1 MINLSLKNRA
11 QGNKIKSSGGVRL
24 KKMKEKT
31 IKSVKGV
38 ISLKKKNVRL
48 KLEEFK
54 QAMYFSRKFFYNWM
68 KIKTNHPAELD
79 PIFALYLVTKRC
91 NFRCT
96 YCYAESNDRINS
108 IAPDDLD
115 FAQNVELLKIMRKDV
130 SNLYFS
136 GGEPLLRNDMVD
148 ILKTCRELNYH
159 VLSLTTNGI
168 LLPKK
173 PEIVDYLDYLAI
185 SLDTL
190 DEAKNDKLS
199 GVRAGTTARLIQII
213 KDFAAVQ
220 KEKGFT
226 LLINAV
232 IGEHNIPDIYDL
244 MEFCFTH
251 NIGISVIGQMENF
264 HPIPYL
270 RDNPEYIKLVDHIL
284 DCNRKG
290 YPVLGMPQFN
300 ETMLLFRDHS
310 CFPLL
315 IPTVYPNGDL
325 LYPCEVLNRRRYN
338 LLETGSIREAYR
350 RGQQDV
356 GAKIECPGECYMPAF
371 IMASCFMEQPFS
383 AIKQGIKLKMGN
395 CYNQHVTEN
404 KAKAIE
410 QKAARS
416 KQAV

>member
-1 MINLSLKNRA
+1 VENIK
-11 QGNKIKSSGGVRL
+11 QGRL
-24 KKMKEKT
+24 KKVRGFIT
-31 IKSVKGV
+31 
-38 ISLKKKNVRL
+38 LKKKSISV
-48 KLEEFK
+48 KLEELK
-54 QAMYFSRKFFYNWM
+54 QAMYFSRKFIYNWM
-68 KIKTNHPAELD
+68 KIKTNHPSEMD

-96 YCYAESNDRINS
+96 YCYAESNDRICS
-108 IAPDDLD
+108 VSPEDLN
-115 FAQNVELLKIMRKDV
+115 FEQNVELLKIMRKDV
-130 SNLYFS
+130 SNIYFS
-136 GGEPLLRNDMVD
+136 GGEPLLRQDMTD

-159 VLSLTTNGI
+159 TLSLTTNGI

-173 PEIVDYLDYLAI
+173 PEVVDYLNYLAI

-190 DEAKNDKLS
+190 DEKKNDTLS
-199 GVRAGTTARLIQII
+199 GVRAGTTAKIIQII
-213 KDFAAVQ
+213 KDFAAMQ

-226 LLINAV
+226 LLLNAV
-232 IGEHNIPDIYDL
+232 IGKDNISDIYDL
-244 MEFCFTH
+244 MDFCFRY

-270 RDNPEYIKLVDHIL
+270 RDNPEYLKLVEHIL
-284 DCNRKG
+284 DCNRRG

-300 ETMLLFRDHS
+300 ETMLKFRDHS

-325 LYPCEVLNRRRYN
+325 LYPCEVLNRQRYN

-350 RGQQDV
+350 RGEQDV
-356 GAKIECPGECYMPAF
+356 GSKIECPGECYLPAF
-371 IMASCFMEQPFS
+371 ISASCFMEQPIS

-395 CYNQHVTEN
+395 CYNQQVTE
-404 KAKAIE
+404 KKIKISD
-410 QKAARS
+410 QKISRS